1 MFFSMCASKIDEKI
15 LKEARE
21 IARMKGFS
29 DVNEFLRQAIKESL
43 KTEKR
48 WRGGLFGK
56 RKRLG
61 KARIVSD
68 AP

>member
-1 MFFSMCASKIDEKI
+1 MCASKIDQKI
-15 LKEARE
+15 LNEAQA

-29 DVNEFLRQAIKESL
+29 DVNEYLSQVLKENL
-43 KTEKR
+43 KTDKK
-48 WRGGLFGK
+48 WRGGFFGK